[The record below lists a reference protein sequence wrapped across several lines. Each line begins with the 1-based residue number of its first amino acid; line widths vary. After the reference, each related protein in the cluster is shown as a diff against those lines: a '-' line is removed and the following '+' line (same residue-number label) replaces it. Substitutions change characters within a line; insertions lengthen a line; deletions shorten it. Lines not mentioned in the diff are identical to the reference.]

1 MRNKCGITQSKSTKS
16 TAVGSSSTKERFM
29 GIVMRHSINEECF
42 QIILDILY
50 PRIGFVAR
58 RYSAQRFGPLV
69 HSRTPRG
76 IRWRKHVIIRAIAQ
90 SQLVPTLG
98 IQRPAC
104 IGPSRMAKYSIDP
117 LCRRVMIFD
126 TSDRAFF
133 NHTEKTTWIHAVC
146 RKNSFCSDENALIL
160 ARKMK

>member
-90 SQLVPTLG
+90 SQLVPT
-98 IQRPAC
+98 
-104 IGPSRMAKYSIDP
+104 PSRSNDPPVSAQVVWPNTVSIHCVEEWWYSTRPTALFSITRKRLHGFMRFVAKI
-117 LCRRVMIFD
+117 
-126 TSDRAFF
+126 AFVL
-133 NHTEKTTWIHAVC
+133 T
-146 RKNSFCSDENALIL
+146 RML
-160 ARKMK
+160 